1 MGVHAKISERLA
13 PRFKIVQISSR
24 ERLLGKYRIN
34 VVHLGGL
41 DEGVGYGGGFAACL

>member
-24 ERLLGKYRIN
+24 ERLLGKYRIKA
-34 VVHLGGL
+34 VPTHFESFGIPTRV
-41 DEGVGYGGGFAACL
+41 FF